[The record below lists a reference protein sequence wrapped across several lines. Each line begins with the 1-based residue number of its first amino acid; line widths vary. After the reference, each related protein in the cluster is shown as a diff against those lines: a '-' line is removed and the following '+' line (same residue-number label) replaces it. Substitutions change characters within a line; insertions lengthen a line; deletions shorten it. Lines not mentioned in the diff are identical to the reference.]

1 MSSRSSRQPSQRQLR
16 VGELLRHALSE
27 MLTRGEIREPVLEKT
42 VVTVLEVTIS
52 PDLKQAKAFVMPL
65 GGLKQDEVLEALRRS
80 KKFIRGQ
87 VSRTVNLKYAP
98 EISFHIDTSF
108 ENSAKIDRLLHEV
121 GVSRDL
127 PKSDG
132 EPE

>member
-1 MSSRSSRQPSQRQLR
+1 MSSRSGRQPSQRQLR

-27 MLTRGEIREPVLEKT
+27 MLTRGEIREPALEKT
-42 VVTVLEVTIS
+42 VVTVLEVSVS

-65 GGLKQDEVLEALRRS
+65 GGLNQDEVLDALRRS

-87 VSRTVNLKYAP
+87 LSRAVNLKYAP
-98 EISFHIDTSF
+98 DISFQIDTSF
-108 ENSAKIDRLLHEV
+108 ENSAKIDRLLHEA
-121 GVSRDL
+121 GVARDL
-127 PKSDG
+127 SGSDG

>member
-1 MSSRSSRQPSQRQLR
+1 MSSRSGRQPSQRQLR

-27 MLTRGEIREPVLEKT
+27 MLTRGDIREPALEKT
-42 VVTVLEVTIS
+42 VVTVLEVSVS

-65 GGLKQDEVLEALRRS
+65 GGLNQDEVLDALRRS

-87 VSRTVNLKYAP
+87 LSRAVNLKYAP
-98 EISFHIDTSF
+98 DISFQIDTSF
-108 ENSAKIDRLLHEV
+108 ENSAKIDKLLHEA
-121 GVSRDL
+121 GVARDL
-127 PKSDG
+127 SDSDG